1 MPAMRNM
8 IEGRPARLILSFS
21 LPLLAGNVL
30 QQTYNLVDSLVVG
43 NFVGKEAL
51 AAVGGTFI
59 LNFLLVSLFSGL
71 GMGFSIVI
79 SQFFGAGKGD
89 RVKAA
94 VDTGY
99 AVSLLGAIPVTVA
112 GIALAAPLLR
122 LLNVPS
128 GATMEMSSAYL
139 TILFAGTVGSFG
151 YNLNAGI
158 LQGLGDSVSSLGF
171 LAIATVLNIA
181 LDLLFVAVFGWGVE
195 GVAWATVVSQ
205 TVSFVIGVV
214 FIVRKLK
221 LTDLR
226 LKGFRVDA
234 PILRECARIGLPGG
248 FQNMLFSLGTMAIQ
262 RLING
267 YGPAFMAAYSISGR
281 IDSLAF
287 MPIASFSSAVT
298 TFIGQN
304 TGAKR
309 LDRVIR
315 GHRATQ
321 LMSGAVCVTISV
333 GIILSARF
341 LMGLFTQDQEVI
353 ENGAQVLYRL
363 MPAYFMLSILFTM
376 NSAIRGT
383 GESLLPFIASLS
395 SFLLIRMPAAYLL
408 DHFFGKNEI
417 GWCYG
422 LGWIV
427 GLSVAIP
434 YWLSGK
440 WKTRI
445 LR

>member
-1 MPAMRNM
+1 MLYEVITGIAPDVGYLQRGAIGNFGGMVGNSIDVGRLVYHGIDAPLVSVPELKTEGFRRGGQGAPEDSRGGKGRKAAGVDIHANSIGSYWRRLNRSDRMPAMRNM

-267 YGPAFMAAYSISGR
+267 YGPAFMAAYSIR
-281 IDSLAF
+281 ITSY
-287 MPIASFSSAVT
+287 
-298 TFIGQN
+298 N
-304 TGAKR
+304 
-309 LDRVIR
+309 
-315 GHRATQ
+315 
-321 LMSGAVCVTISV
+321 VCYTKLLRPRP
-333 GIILSARF
+333 GPAGFFAR
-341 LMGLFTQDQEVI
+341 
-353 ENGAQVLYRL
+353 
-363 MPAYFMLSILFTM
+363 S
-376 NSAIRGT
+376 
-383 GESLLPFIASLS
+383 
-395 SFLLIRMPAAYLL
+395 
-408 DHFFGKNEI
+408 
-417 GWCYG
+417 
-422 LGWIV
+422 
-427 GLSVAIP
+427 
-434 YWLSGK
+434 
-440 WKTRI
+440 
-445 LR
+445 